1 MLCCSYV
8 AVRMFKVPTL
18 RSRLTTAR
26 LLNSSVS
33 VAPPPASGARRGALG
48 ALGLG
53 LAMLLVACGRGG
65 TPAPGSSSGLPIGA
79 AIALT
84 GNASVIGQDQRIG
97 LELAQ
102 RHFSGKGPA
111 VNLLLED
118 GGSDEATATN
128 AFRSLIARQVLALIG
143 PSLSQQAFAVDPIA
157 DRAGVPVL
165 AASNTAKGIPEI
177 GPFVSRVSAPVSQVA
192 PLSIAAA
199 LRLNPKIRNVAVFYA
214 HDDAYSTSESTIF
227 QKTLAARGLTP
238 VTVQK
243 TSTTDT
249 DFQNQ
254 ISTALRLK
262 PDLIVI
268 SALPSDGGNLVR
280 QIRELGFRG
289 LLVAGNGMNSPNIY
303 PICQKYCD
311 GLLIAQAYSPELD
324 TPINRAF
331 LALYQKQH
339 AASVPPQFTAQAFTA
354 YQVLVESLQRLQ
366 ASQPAGKSLSGI
378 PLDQLRRRL
387 NATLLA
393 GSYDT
398 PLGPLRFTPDGEVL
412 QQNFYVAQVRMQPDG
427 RGGRFQLLP

>member
-1 MLCCSYV
+1 M
-8 AVRMFKVPTL
+8 
-18 RSRLTTAR
+18 
-26 LLNSSVS
+26 
-33 VAPPPASGARRGALG
+33 
-48 ALGLG
+48 G
-53 LAMLLVACGRGG
+53 LALLLTACGRSGSR
-65 TPAPGSSSGLPIGA
+65 APDASAGLPIGA

-102 RHFSGKGPA
+102 QHFAGTGPA
-111 VNLLLED
+111 VRLLLED
-118 GGSDEATATN
+118 GGSDETTATN
-128 AFRSLIARQVLALIG
+128 AFRTLIARQVLALIG

-157 DRAGVPVL
+157 NRAGVPVL

-177 GPFVSRVSAPVSQVA
+177 GPFVSRVSAPVSRVA

-199 LRLNPKIRNVAVFYA
+199 LKLDPKIHRVAVFYA

-227 QKTLAARGLTP
+227 QNALTARGLTP

-254 ISTALRLK
+254 ITTALRLK

-303 PICQKYCD
+303 PICQKFCD
-311 GLLIAQAYSPELD
+311 GLLIAQAYSPELN

-331 LALYQKQH
+331 LALYQQRH
-339 AASVPPQFTAQAFTA
+339 AGSAPPQFTAQAFTA
-354 YQVLVESLQRLQ
+354 YQVLVESLARLQ
-366 ASQPAGKSLSGI
+366 ASQPAGSSLARL

-412 QQNFYVAQVRMQPDG
+412 QKQFYVARVRMQPDG

>member
-1 MLCCSYV
+1 MSKAL
-8 AVRMFKVPTL
+8 RL
-18 RSRLTTAR
+18 RSRRITVRLNSATPPVIPTTA
-26 LLNSSVS
+26 SQV
-33 VAPPPASGARRGALG
+33 RRGILG
-48 ALGLG
+48 ALVFGLVV
-53 LAMLLVACGRGG
+53 LVSACGRGG
-65 TPAPGSSSGLPIGA
+65 SSAPGAKAGLPIGA
-79 AIALT
+79 VIALT

-102 RHFSGKGPA
+102 RHFAGKEPA
-111 VNLLLED
+111 VSLLLED

-128 AFRSLIARQVLALIG
+128 AFRGLIAREVLALIG

-177 GPFVSRVSAPVSQVA
+177 GPFVSRVSAPVSKVA

-199 LRLNPKIRNVAVFYA
+199 LRLDPKIRRVAVFYA

-227 QKTLAARGLTP
+227 QNTLAARGLAP

-254 ISTALRLK
+254 ITAALRLK

-268 SALPSDGGNLVR
+268 SALPSDGGNLLR

-289 LLVAGNGMNSPNIY
+289 LVVAGNGMNSPNIY
-303 PICQKYCD
+303 PICQKFCD
-311 GLLIAQAYSPELD
+311 GLLIAQAYSPELRS
-324 TPINRAF
+324 PINRAF
-331 LALYQKQH
+331 LALYQQQH
-339 AASVPPQFTAQAFTA
+339 AGSVPPQFTAQAFTA

-366 ASQPAGKSLSGI
+366 ASQPAGKSLSGL
-378 PLDQLRRRL
+378 PLDQLRRNL

-412 QQNFYVAQVRMQPDG
+412 QQRFYVAQVRMQPDG